1 MENNIMVK
9 KLINSIYIY
18 IYIYITKERWNYTLV
33 LSQNRKEV
41 WAI

>member
-9 KLINSIYIY
+9 KLINS

>member
-9 KLINSIYIY
+9 KLINSIY